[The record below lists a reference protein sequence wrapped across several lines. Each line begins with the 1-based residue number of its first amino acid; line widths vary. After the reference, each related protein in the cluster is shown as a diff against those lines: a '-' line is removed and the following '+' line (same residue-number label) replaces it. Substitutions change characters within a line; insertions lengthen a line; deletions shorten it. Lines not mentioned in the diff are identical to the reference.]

1 MRKSINLFVV
11 FISLVF
17 FAQCLVYADNAETA
31 TQETPKRELLG
42 LKITGFVENSN
53 LKNAGAQEG
62 DILTHYNGIKIE
74 SLEQLRMIKD
84 KVEQDTVEIVLKRG
98 DEEIKTNLPKGMLGA
113 YLQEIMPEHP
123 VDIDAKLISGIG
135 QLGWGIGMENSFL
148 GCITLL
154 EEKYGSKLSYS
165 DILGLSGYGFRFHF
179 FKGFC
184 PSSPDATCGR
194 DVGGEVLKK
203 LGYEFE
209 VYSLS
214 DTCKKCNDEKCKE
227 KEQLLDII
235 KKGID
240 QGFPVI
246 AIDLIETAEWGI
258 ITGYQKNGKEL
269 FCRTY
274 FDMTQGYEIA
284 QKFPWVIYVIKGN
297 KPANLDNEYR
307 KSLITAKELYNKKN
321 YGAYEN
327 GLNGIKIWI
336 KTLKDDKFFK
346 SLDEKKLYETMHANW
361 WIYYSLADARL
372 TNSKYLITNKG
383 KFGLDEKIIYNLTQ
397 LMEKESALLQSGFD
411 CVPSIFDHKD
421 ASAWTSELRKNQAKV
436 LSGFLKLEEQ
446 VNQILKSKI

>member
-1 MRKSINLFVV
+1 MRKRNNLLVAFVSIMFLTQV
-11 FISLVF
+11 L
-17 FAQCLVYADNAETA
+17 LYADNTEVSV
-31 TQETPKRELLG
+31 QEPIKKGILG

-53 LKNAGAQEG
+53 LKNAGAQVG

-74 SLEQLRMIKD
+74 SMQQLQMIRD
-84 KVEQDTVEIVLKRG
+84 RVEQDTVEIVLRRN
-98 DEEIKTNLPKGMLGA
+98 DEEKKINLLKGMLGA

-123 VDIDAKLISGIG
+123 VDDDARVITGIG
-135 QLGWGIGMENSFL
+135 RLGWGMGMENSFL
-148 GCITLL
+148 GCVTLL
-154 EEKYGSKLSYS
+154 AEKYGSKLNYS

-194 DVGGEVLKK
+194 DVGSEVLEK

-209 VYSLS
+209 VYSLL

-227 KEQLLDII
+227 REQLLDII
-235 KKGID
+235 KTGID

-274 FDMTQGYEIA
+274 FDMTEGYEIA
-284 QKFPWVIYVIKGN
+284 QKFPWVIFVIKGK
-297 KPANLDNEYR
+297 KPVNINNEYR
-307 KSLITAKELYNKKN
+307 TSLIMAKELYNTKN

-336 KTLKDDKFFK
+336 KSLKDDNFFK
-346 SLDEKKLYETMHANW
+346 SLDEKKMYEIMLANW
-361 WIYYSLADARL
+361 WIYYSLSDARL
-372 TNSKYLITNKG
+372 INSKYLIVNKE
-383 KFGLDEKIIYNLTQ
+383 KFGVDGKIIYDLAQ

-411 CVPSIFDHKD
+411 FVPSPFEHRNT
-421 ASAWTSELRKNQAKV
+421 SAWTPELRKKQAKV
-436 LSGFLKLEEQ
+436 LSDFLKLEEQ